1 MVVGLCWIARLLIGP
16 RTARIVVGL
25 CWIARLLIGP
35 RTARIVVGLKNCQV
49 GV

>member
-1 MVVGLCWIARLLIGP
+1 M
-16 RTARIVVGL
+16 VVGL